1 LFVITHHLVSYS
13 ISLKTNHDERAWSH
27 KQGITL
33 SREHNIA
40 IANLAHLEED
50 KIRDAKNA
58 IADGV
63 AYLQGVTENHSRSAG
78 SASEQYVP

>member
-1 LFVITHHLVSYS
+1 M
-13 ISLKTNHDERAWSH
+13 SLKIHHDERASSH

-33 SREHNIA
+33 SREQKNIA
-40 IANLAHLEED
+40 IANLTHLEED

-63 AYLQGVTENHSRSAG
+63 AYRLGVTENQPRSAG